1 MEEKENLTF
10 KVKRK
15 TKKKQKKKKTFPL
28 KIIFYSF
35 SILFF
40 ILFISICLL
49 HFFKVNYNKTTL
61 IKKLKESEIILINNN
76 QSQLEILKNKTHIF
90 SILLP
95 GNNCPN
101 KKLVTLYVKRKNN
114 NNTYKELD
122 EKNIQISSMNYYE
135 QSFFTEDKN
144 SFREQKLKE
153 LGLILEESMDIRN
166 LYLLPYT
173 ISEKLKK
180 NLMKSIISKYQKIN
194 RFFIVMNMC
203 LNHHYM
209 KII

>member
-1 MEEKENLTF
+1 M
-10 KVKRK
+10 
-15 TKKKQKKKKTFPL
+15 
-28 KIIFYSF
+28 
-35 SILFF
+35 
-40 ILFISICLL
+40 
-49 HFFKVNYNKTTL
+49 
-61 IKKLKESEIILINNN
+61 
-76 QSQLEILKNKTHIF
+76 
-90 SILLP
+90 LP